1 MDGIMKKSG
10 KDLAYSYAKCGSS
23 CLKWVMRSKLEIWRV
38 DYSVTIASS
47 VLFVSFEGASC

>member
-10 KDLAYSYAKCGSS
+10 KDLAYSDAKCGSS
-23 CLKWVMRSKLEIWRV
+23 CLKWVMRCKLEIWRV

-47 VLFVSFEGASC
+47 VLFVSFEGTSC